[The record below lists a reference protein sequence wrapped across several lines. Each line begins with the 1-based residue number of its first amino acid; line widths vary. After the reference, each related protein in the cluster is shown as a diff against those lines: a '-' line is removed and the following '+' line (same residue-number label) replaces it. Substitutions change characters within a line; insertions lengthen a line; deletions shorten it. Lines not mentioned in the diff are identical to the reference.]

1 MKEIKY
7 PIYKFSLRWNQDDY
21 QNNSVG
27 CSIMYKEI
35 PTKEKL
41 NNDLEEYKNYIE
53 QLQIEKNHPVINWLE
68 EKYEYY
74 EDEVWMLNWFN
85 HITYNLFETD
95 EEVERSFRNFIDR
108 KMQINRKNGHG
119 YTEHHHYNKDRPF
132 YCFMGAEDEW
142 RWKICRCD
150 DCKRIGKIT
159 ISH

>member
-41 NNDLEEYKNYIE
+41 NNDLEE
-53 QLQIEKNHPVINWLE
+53 
-68 EKYEYY
+68 YEYY